1 MTTNLGPEGC
11 GVRIV
16 GFVESVRVP
25 PSRKCVFLT
34 VSFPGEKVGKRTKVD
49 LVAFADTMESVEALG
64 QGEKVQVT
72 AALSKKVLS
81 NKAKQEVELD
91 GNKVWV
97 LQLIARTVK
106 TEKSETP
113 DGPPPEKK
121 STAWESEQL
130 GEGKAGKVDW

>member
-1 MTTNLGPEGC
+1 MNLGAEGC

-34 VSFPGEKVGKRTKVD
+34 VSFPGEKVGKRAKVD

-81 NKAKQEVELD
+81 GKDRKAVQVD
-91 GNKVWV
+91 GRDAWV
-97 LQLIARTVK
+97 LQLIVRTVK
-106 TEKSETP
+106 TEKADAPEA
-113 DGPPPEKK
+113 PPEGEKR
-121 STAWESEQL
+121 TAWESEQL
-130 GEGKAGKVDW
+130 GQGKAGKVDW